1 MKNKKNRS
9 GSLVVRLGAVM
20 VILAAAYF
28 AVVLLMGDPDYE
40 PAHSE
45 TYPPLPAMM
54 HQDRPVIE
62 SIVPWHRIENLDI
75 EEINRRLPDPIEV
88 LILGEDINASG
99 SDNYVVIHTD
109 ADLPDL
115 HPVLR
120 DAGYTHV
127 FRDLAVYELVDD
139 TLHPMLHIDSAAIR
153 DGYGNLLIDQV
164 PAASGYA
171 LVMDTYKNDALYDAP
186 VKLLEVVMLSD
197 QGREASDDIVIYWDP
212 SEAAF
217 KATNTF
223 GAP

>member
-1 MKNKKNRS
+1 MKNRKNRS

-153 DGYGNLLIDQV
+153 DGYGNRLIDQV

>member
-45 TYPPLPAMM
+45 TYPPLPALM

>member
-1 MKNKKNRS
+1 MKKRKNRS

-28 AVVLLMGDPDYE
+28 AIVLLMAEPDYE

-62 SIVPWHRIENLDI
+62 SIVPWHRINNLDV
-75 EEINRRLPDPIEV
+75 EEINQRLPDPFEV
-88 LILGEDINASG
+88 LVLGEDITANG

-115 HPVLR
+115 HPILR

-139 TLHPMLHIDSAAIR
+139 TLHPILHIDQEAIR
-153 DGYGNLLIDQV
+153 DGYGRRLIDQV
-164 PAASGYA
+164 PAANGYA
-171 LVMDTYKNDALYDAP
+171 LVMEPYKNDALYDAP
-186 VKLLEVVMLSD
+186 VTLLEIVMLSD
-197 QGREASDDIVIYWDP
+197 RGREASDDIVIYWDP